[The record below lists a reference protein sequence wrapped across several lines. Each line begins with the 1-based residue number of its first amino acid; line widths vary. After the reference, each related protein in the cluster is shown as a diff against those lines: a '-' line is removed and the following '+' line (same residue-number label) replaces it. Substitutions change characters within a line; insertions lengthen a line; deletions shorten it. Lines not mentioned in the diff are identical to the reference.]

1 MPNKVRTEKELA
13 EAIKRG
19 DDTIEI
25 EGSLADKTI
34 RLRATGNVAWA
45 VAIGAVGIAFYSSVT
60 MKNTPPGEIAE
71 VKYFK
76 GGTAAVSGI
85 AAVSVLGAEVTFTA
99 IALAIASGSVG
110 VLSKIRGYREIVS
123 EKGRVVLQ
131 RR

>member
-1 MPNKVRTEKELA
+1 MANKVRTEKEFA

-45 VAIGAVGIAFYSSVT
+45 VAIGAVGIAFYSAVT
-60 MKNTPPGEIAE
+60 MKNTLPGEMAE
-71 VKYFK
+71 VRYFK
-76 GGTAAVSGI
+76 GTAAVSGI

-99 IALAIASGSVG
+99 IALAVAAGSVG